1 MRGDD
6 MPSNL
11 EKLRERV
18 YGSANPTKEQVQ
30 VVRNRASTL
39 SSAAPSWAQPKGRVA
54 SPSLPTASG
63 TKGTQTDESRADAI
77 REALVRLDAIEQT
90 RAAAPRLTAEGL
102 EREALEEIG
111 REFGLDSQQT
121 RTAYTARKALEEDLD
136 RITNPRRKAGR
147 AENGG
152 KIEGAYSFGK
162 SVEGAVVKGL
172 EQVARFGGDTFA
184 LAEDI
189 ALAPFE
195 LLSGND
201 LGTFSDKGL
210 LNRWAADIRKEQE
223 AIEAHY
229 APNATRGGKAAQIF
243 EDLGASTV
251 AALPQAVLALLT
263 GGGSAAAQT
272 TAGLTSTAAQAVS
285 PGVAATVQGAV
296 RSMAKNP
303 QYWTSFAQV
312 VGSSYEDALDDM
324 IELEAQKEMTAA
336 LIGETYEPPENQNA
350 MRAKAALYAIG
361 NGLMNAAVEIGGGI
375 QTLPDQLRG
384 GQSAWKSWVEAM
396 VDEGKE
402 EVVQGVIERALQ
414 NPMYGAGNP
423 LFSTTDER
431 AIFNPATAAQEF
443 AGGAVVGGVLGG
455 GQIGAARGIN
465 AAARRAA
472 EAQARRQV
480 ETASPLPSGNRQ
492 AQGPQITQA
501 VPAGTQNAA
510 PEGAAVTVRKGSSAL
525 ESGKGLARTLAGSID
540 SIRDMQPV
548 AELTGREMNNRAK
561 KPSEQIR
568 DFFKRIG
575 GTVTRSGFG
584 AVSLGEYG
592 VGGMLNHRPLNR
604 AKMVSITAVPEVIQ
618 EGRQI
623 AFDPNWKGRGY
634 ASYVFAAPVTIA
646 GTQTYVAAVVDQ
658 RPDNKFYL
666 SEVVDSE
673 GNYIRI
679 EESPSGDTK
688 SGVTV
693 RDGVTTTPE
702 RDSAD
707 LKESPSLDTGKA
719 PAAAEVQSRP
729 VEGTRPLNSDS
740 TIAPG
745 AEIVNR
751 GEETRQPAAVNVA
764 ELEQSAAAAGVA
776 EADVRAAAEIS
787 RATGR
792 EIRFYDGTQRQDPS
806 GRANGYFDGD
816 TIYVNSRSANPVA
829 QIISHELTH
838 SVEMADAYRDLSSLV
853 FDRIQKTGGDLER
866 LRQEKQA
873 FYAQNGKLLRSQKEV
888 DQEIVAEYVEH
899 NLLTSEQEIL
909 ELTREKPTLAQRIMD
924 WIDQL
929 LAKLGNSSARERD
942 FLTTARN
949 TYARALEQT
958 RTTQEAGRSA
968 QQTAAPA
975 AQAAPAGQQTER
987 QTEPQARE
995 QETAPKQQTDSAAEE
1010 EKQRSREEIRQEIRV
1025 LREDLSAGRI
1035 SDEEFDEALDT
1046 IMEEEGLE
1054 DISMLNRYSFG
1065 GENARRADLEA
1076 LDRAQDME
1084 RRGVAME
1091 TIFQE
1096 TGWYTGADG
1105 KWRFEIDDS
1114 GMEYSRWGDMNRS
1127 DRAEYARFRELEG
1140 RFIDGTIT
1148 QEEQTELRSL
1158 LEEGHGPGRAEE
1170 QQTLRLSDF
1179 VRHDEL
1185 YQNYPQ
1191 LRRAGLRFADLPD
1204 GTYGTYNTE
1213 TNTIT
1218 LDNSLRSSPED
1229 TLVHEI
1235 QHAIQNAEG
1244 FAGGSSPEYWRTPR
1258 EAAIRPEYRGR
1269 IQETR
1274 ERLREIEDRFR
1285 QEWPN
1290 DTINL
1295 ENARAYYAW
1304 DDLYWKEESQEGQQ
1318 RYLDRM
1324 NTIEEAAR
1332 EGGWEDLLNE
1342 YYAARA
1348 ERDAAIS
1355 AGMDARRTPYDA
1367 YFNTAGEIEARDA
1380 AQRRQMTPE
1389 QRRETMP
1396 NTGDENTVFA
1406 DNFGNSFSAEA
1417 AEPVDSQAFK
1427 DWFGDWTSDRADH
1440 SQVVDGQGRPLIVY
1454 HGTGT
1459 SIEEFLPE
1467 FTGQGNDQYG
1477 SGFYFTT
1484 DRETAEGY
1492 TTRTLNDQSKPGGMD
1507 NPNVIPAYLNIRNP
1521 LVVEARDTPNLYQI
1535 EVPASQAAKII
1546 GKMPDIMDPEN
1557 SILGD
1562 FFDDYWESGP
1572 KRSMINRLAR
1582 EYDWTLGTLATDIFR
1597 DHPTEYR
1604 QAVRDVLGYDGVQV
1618 NFPSGEKHF
1627 IAWFPNQIKH
1637 ATENSG
1643 AFSPNDNRIR
1653 YSISEPTD
1661 AQQHPQGARRIRKT
1675 AEPSTAAQDEADRL
1689 FFQGVDADTIRE
1701 ETGLER
1707 TEDHGWRFAVDTAQA
1722 AAYDGGRT
1730 TDQQGGAD
1738 NGQDTTLRGIY
1749 GEDVRGRE
1757 AEETNPGRLGSAQ
1770 RRNAASS
1777 QTDEGRG
1784 RTAPASWA
1792 RGRVIDQPSIAAG
1805 IAVENA
1811 GRYGADAFVVEDAA
1825 IKEKNPNAWAL
1836 TSGGSVYISDS
1847 VPEELAGVVGYHEAV
1862 HAARQQGQAQY
1873 RDFLE
1878 NTGDYID
1885 FTSNQ
1890 SAEIM
1895 DMILGRRFPGR
1906 ESLLDLTQREQDIA
1920 FDELNALVWGYHK
1933 ADPEN
1938 ARAQF
1943 ADMFQ
1948 DYDAYIADLDAAMES
1963 GAEPEIPGLSLPT
1976 LDDEDIRY
1984 SMDEDSAA
1992 APDDSANQTEQSR
2005 EESAV
2010 AALPPRAQN
2019 YLKSVERKL
2028 LRKMGNSLSVP
2039 RWARREFLAPI
2050 VRDISEAY
2058 LVEGRVPAETMDNLF
2073 DEAYEQGVVAAREYY
2088 DEYKELR
2095 DYLRNTK
2102 LEVSQEDAAGIPDF
2116 NDFRKSN
2123 FGRLNISTK
2132 SGKTNVDQVYQELSA
2147 RWPEFFNEDRE
2158 NNIPDQLERIA
2169 EVSKSFRIVE
2179 QTLDEYYGDRA
2190 ADFRQYAK
2198 HDFEAAV
2205 TDLLGELR
2213 NVKRYADASRQ
2224 PAEAAD
2230 QAPAT
2235 LEEVNA
2241 LWTDLKEARRTYE
2254 KAEARNLLTDSDEAQ
2269 VGRLLRGEIE
2279 PRHLNPERDN
2289 VRGITEVYQAKRE
2302 YERITGLLRLW
2313 NQSRKAEMR
2322 TQAEHLLETAN
2333 AWKDKKSGILYARET
2348 MERNIRD
2355 IVPDR
2360 QLAEQIIETY
2370 FKPVHRAAADS
2381 NRLKNR
2387 YRDQVRGMHLSRK
2400 VAKGNTVSEA
2410 HAVQLLGEAED
2421 NIRMIQQSRG
2431 RRKVRDGKTL
2441 EEWQAVIRDL
2451 WETSP
2456 HLDQG
2461 KIRNAVQTFRT
2472 IYDEL
2477 FQQMNDARVRNGYEP
2492 VNYRQGYFPHFQP
2505 GDGDGILATFGRAL
2519 GISTEVTALPT
2530 TINGL
2535 THAFR
2540 PGIQWFGNAQERLGF
2555 NTAYDA
2561 VEGFDRYIEGV
2572 ADVIYQTDNIQRLRT
2587 LATEIRYR
2595 TGDEGIRRQIDRVRD
2610 DPGKNDEEKRKAIE
2624 EITEKG
2630 RFALSNFVV
2639 ELDEYTNL
2647 LANKKSFSDRNME
2660 RNVGRTRLYNLAR
2673 WLEGRVAANMVAVNP
2688 ASWLTNFIPLTQGGA
2703 LLDRGMLLRGMWD
2716 TLWSYK
2722 ESDGIAE
2729 RSSFLVNRRGSD
2741 PLVQTWGQKASVV
2754 MSRPMSY
2761 IDTFTADSLVRAR
2774 YRQNLKRG
2782 MSEDAA
2788 MADADA
2794 FAANVMADRSKG
2806 ATPTLFN
2813 RRNPMTKLF
2822 TQFQLEV
2829 NNQLSYVFK
2838 DIPREKRRAG
2848 LGALAAAL
2856 FKFVLGA
2863 WLYDEV
2869 YEFLIGRRPALDPIG
2884 ILNDTVGDLTGWE
2897 VPNLVELGVG
2907 AVIGDAPSWQVE
2919 EAGLYETAGNLG
2931 TALAEELPFIGGLLG
2946 GGRLPIGSAIP
2957 DFGTLRRAAMDNE
2970 WAPEKRL
2977 KEAADE
2983 LAKPA
2988 AYLALPFGGGQIKRV
3003 FEAIDAVRRGGVYT
3017 LDAEGEE
3024 QLQYPVY
3031 NDTFWEAVANGLR
3044 AAVFGRTSLPTG
3056 REWVE
3061 SGFGT
3066 LSAKQTAAYKGM
3078 VDVGVPGEEAYSLVQ
3093 ELQGLKAAE
3102 QRKTL
3107 RSADISGDGK
3117 SVVYYAMMA
3126 SDDEMALMDALAGQN
3141 ADMGEVTRVLMEM
3154 KDEARK
3160 EENKRSTVDILSGS
3174 SLTDGQKAEIFRS
3187 TGSDSLEE
3195 KLSVAEE
3202 YGISGGE
3209 WMEAEEGFAQER
3221 EEAEAKSLTQE
3232 IAEAVI
3238 RNMDGLDRQERAA
3251 MWQLQNK
3258 GWNWKS
3264 NPFDRKVGREIYDQQ
3279 HAEDED

>member
-1 MRGDD
+1 MGKLKRISEGKRTQAGTGGGHFRRIDTGEIITYNPD
-6 MPSNL
+6 PVRSMP
-11 EKLRERV
+11 RV
-18 YGSANPTKEQVQ
+18 DKITGG
-30 VVRNRASTL
+30 
-39 SSAAPSWAQPKGRVA
+39 GRTA
-54 SPSLPTASG
+54 SPSLPTVSG

-111 REFGLDSQQT
+111 REFGLDAQQT

-147 AENGG
+147 AERGG

-210 LNRWAADIRKEQE
+210 FNWWAADIRKEQE
-223 AIEAHY
+223 AVEKHY
-229 APNATRGGKAAQIF
+229 APNAARGGKAAQIF

-272 TAGLTSTAAQAVS
+272 TAGLTGTAAQAVS

-455 GQIGAARGIN
+455 GQIGATRGIN

-472 EAQARRQV
+472 EAQARRQA

-776 EADVRAAAEIS
+776 EADVRAAEEIS
-787 RATGR
+787 RALGR
-792 EIRFYDGTQRQDPS
+792 EIRFYDGAQRQGPS

-853 FDRIQKTGGDLER
+853 FDRIQKDGGDLSQ
-866 LRQEKQA
+866 LRQEKQNL
-873 FYAQNGKLLRSQKEV
+873 YAQNGKVLRSQEEV
-888 DQEIVAEYVEH
+888 DREIVAEYVEH
-899 NLLTSEQEIL
+899 NLLTNEQEIL
-909 ELTREKPTLAQRIMD
+909 DLTRENPTLGQRILD
-924 WIDQL
+924 WINRI
-929 LAKLGNSSARERD
+929 LARLGNTNARERA
-942 FLTTARN
+942 FLTDARN

-958 RTTQEAGRSA
+958 RTSQETGQRQSA
-968 QQTAAPA
+968 QQPPAPA
-975 AQAAPAGQQTER
+975 AQTAPAGQQTER
-987 QTEPQARE
+987 QAEPQARE
-995 QETAPKQQTDSAAEE
+995 RGAEPQQTDPARSEQR
-1010 EKQRSREEIRQEIRV
+1010 QRSREEIRQEVRA
-1025 LREDLSAGRI
+1025 LREDLLAGRI
-1035 SDEEFDEALDT
+1035 SDEEFDEALDA

-1148 QEEQTELRSL
+1148 QEEQAELRQL
-1158 LEEGHGPGRAEE
+1158 LDQGHGPGRAEE
-1170 QQTLRLSDF
+1170 QQTLRLADF
-1179 VRHDEL
+1179 LRHDEL

-1191 LRRAGLRFADLPD
+1191 LRQATLRFADLPE
-1204 GTYGTYNTE
+1204 GTHGSYNTG

-1218 LDNSLRSSPED
+1218 LNNSLRDAPED

-1235 QHAIQNAEG
+1235 QHAIQSAEG
-1244 FAGGSSPEYWRTPR
+1244 FSGGSSPEYWARR
-1258 EAAIRPEYRGR
+1258 EYETGDLVSNRLQQEYDQILNGLGREDQNKYIRYTELERELEHLFLSDPNTEAGRRYDRLEAEQDAIYEELYPNAWFRQLLDLNRRMEDTAGEYR
-1269 IQETR
+1269 
-1274 ERLREIEDRFR
+1274 
-1285 QEWPN
+1285 
-1290 DTINL
+1290 
-1295 ENARAYYAW
+1295 
-1304 DDLYWKEESQEGQQ
+1304 
-1318 RYLDRM
+1318 RM
-1324 NTIEEAAR
+1324 YE
-1332 EGGWEDLLNE
+1332 
-1342 YYAARA
+1342 
-1348 ERDAAIS
+1348 
-1355 AGMDARRTPYDA
+1355 
-1367 YFNTAGEIEARDA
+1367 NTAGEIEARDVTA
-1380 AQRRQMTPE
+1380 RRQLTPE
-1389 QRRETMP
+1389 QRRRTMP
-1396 NTGDENTVFA
+1396 NTGD
-1406 DNFGNSFSAEA
+1406 SYSMQ
-1417 AEPVDSQAFK
+1417 EP
-1427 DWFGDWTSDRADH
+1427 
-1440 SQVVDGQGRPLIVY
+1440 
-1454 HGTGT
+1454 
-1459 SIEEFLPE
+1459 
-1467 FTGQGNDQYG
+1467 
-1477 SGFYFTT
+1477 
-1484 DRETAEGY
+1484 
-1492 TTRTLNDQSKPGGMD
+1492 
-1507 NPNVIPAYLNIRNP
+1507 
-1521 LVVEARDTPNLYQI
+1521 
-1535 EVPASQAAKII
+1535 
-1546 GKMPDIMDPEN
+1546 
-1557 SILGD
+1557 
-1562 FFDDYWESGP
+1562 
-1572 KRSMINRLAR
+1572 
-1582 EYDWTLGTLATDIFR
+1582 
-1597 DHPTEYR
+1597 
-1604 QAVRDVLGYDGVQV
+1604 
-1618 NFPSGEKHF
+1618 
-1627 IAWFPNQIKH
+1627 
-1637 ATENSG
+1637 
-1643 AFSPNDNRIR
+1643 
-1653 YSISEPTD
+1653 D
-1661 AQQHPQGARRIRKT
+1661 A
-1675 AEPSTAAQDEADRL
+1675 AAQDEAERL
-1689 FFQGVDADTIRE
+1689 LFQGVDADTIRE
-1701 ETGLER
+1701 MTGLER

-2279 PRHLNPERDN
+2279 PQHLNPERDN

-2477 FQQMNDARVRNGYEP
+2477 FQQMNDARGRNGYEP

-3061 SGFGT
+3061 SGFDT

-3160 EENKRSTVDILSGS
+3160 EENKRSTVDILSGA

>member
-1 MRGDD
+1 

-745 AEIVNR
+745 AEIIID
-751 GEETRQPAAVNVA
+751 GQMDQYPEAAFFNVGTIDDVVKKA
-764 ELEQSAAAAGVA
+764 GELEQSAAAAGVA

-2946 GGRLPIGSAIP
+2946 GALLLFIPGHIWDFAGIGLFIIVYC
-2957 DFGTLRRAAMDNE
+2957 LQRYYC
-2970 WAPEKRL
+2970 
-2977 KEAADE
+2977 
-2983 LAKPA
+2983 PA
-2988 AYLALPFGGGQIKRV
+2988 
-3003 FEAIDAVRRGGVYT
+3003 
-3017 LDAEGEE
+3017 
-3024 QLQYPVY
+3024 
-3031 NDTFWEAVANGLR
+3031 
-3044 AAVFGRTSLPTG
+3044 
-3056 REWVE
+3056 
-3061 SGFGT
+3061 GFR
-3066 LSAKQTAAYKGM
+3066 QTA
-3078 VDVGVPGEEAYSLVQ
+3078 
-3093 ELQGLKAAE
+3093 
-3102 QRKTL
+3102 
-3107 RSADISGDGK
+3107 
-3117 SVVYYAMMA
+3117 
-3126 SDDEMALMDALAGQN
+3126 
-3141 ADMGEVTRVLMEM
+3141 
-3154 KDEARK
+3154 
-3160 EENKRSTVDILSGS
+3160 
-3174 SLTDGQKAEIFRS
+3174 
-3187 TGSDSLEE
+3187 
-3195 KLSVAEE
+3195 
-3202 YGISGGE
+3202 
-3209 WMEAEEGFAQER
+3209 
-3221 EEAEAKSLTQE
+3221 
-3232 IAEAVI
+3232 
-3238 RNMDGLDRQERAA
+3238 
-3251 MWQLQNK
+3251 
-3258 GWNWKS
+3258 
-3264 NPFDRKVGREIYDQQ
+3264 
-3279 HAEDED
+3279 

>member
-1 MRGDD
+1 MGKLKRISEGKRTQAGTGGGHFRRIDTGEIITYNPD
-6 MPSNL
+6 PVRSMP
-11 EKLRERV
+11 RV
-18 YGSANPTKEQVQ
+18 DKITGG
-30 VVRNRASTL
+30 
-39 SSAAPSWAQPKGRVA
+39 GRTA
-54 SPSLPTASG
+54 SPSLPTVSG

-111 REFGLDSQQT
+111 REFGLDAQQT

-147 AENGG
+147 AERGG

-210 LNRWAADIRKEQE
+210 FNWWAADIRKEQE
-223 AIEAHY
+223 AVEKHY
-229 APNATRGGKAAQIF
+229 APNAARGGKAAQIF

-272 TAGLTSTAAQAVS
+272 TAGLTGTAAQAVS

-455 GQIGAARGIN
+455 GQIGATRGIN

-472 EAQARRQV
+472 EAQARRQA

-776 EADVRAAAEIS
+776 EADVRAAEEIS
-787 RATGR
+787 RALGR
-792 EIRFYDGTQRQDPS
+792 EIRFYDGAQRQGPS

-853 FDRIQKTGGDLER
+853 FDRIQKDGGDLSQ
-866 LRQEKQA
+866 LRQEKQNL
-873 FYAQNGKLLRSQKEV
+873 YAQNGKVLRSQEEV
-888 DQEIVAEYVEH
+888 DREIVAEYVEH
-899 NLLTSEQEIL
+899 NLLTNEQEIL
-909 ELTREKPTLAQRIMD
+909 DLTRENPTLGQRILD
-924 WIDQL
+924 WINRI
-929 LAKLGNSSARERD
+929 LARLGNTNARERA
-942 FLTTARN
+942 FLTDARN

-958 RTTQEAGRSA
+958 RTSQETGQRQSA
-968 QQTAAPA
+968 QQPPAPA
-975 AQAAPAGQQTER
+975 AQTAPAGQQTER
-987 QTEPQARE
+987 QAEPQARE
-995 QETAPKQQTDSAAEE
+995 RGAEPQQTDPARSEQR
-1010 EKQRSREEIRQEIRV
+1010 QRSREEIRQEVRA
-1025 LREDLSAGRI
+1025 LREDLLAGRI
-1035 SDEEFDEALDT
+1035 SDEEFDEALDA

-1148 QEEQTELRSL
+1148 QEEQAELRQL
-1158 LEEGHGPGRAEE
+1158 LDQGHGPGRAEE
-1170 QQTLRLSDF
+1170 QQTLRLADF
-1179 VRHDEL
+1179 LRHDEL

-1191 LRRAGLRFADLPD
+1191 LRQATLRFADLPE
-1204 GTYGTYNTE
+1204 GTHGSYNTG

-1218 LDNSLRSSPED
+1218 LNNSLRDAPED

-1235 QHAIQNAEG
+1235 QHAIQSAEG
-1244 FAGGSSPEYWRTPR
+1244 FSGGSSPEYWARR
-1258 EAAIRPEYRGR
+1258 EYETGDLVSNRLQQEYDQILNGLGREDQNKYIRYTELERELEHLFLSDPNTEAGRRYDRLEAEQDAIYEELYPNAWFRQLLDLNRRMEDTAGEYR
-1269 IQETR
+1269 
-1274 ERLREIEDRFR
+1274 
-1285 QEWPN
+1285 
-1290 DTINL
+1290 
-1295 ENARAYYAW
+1295 
-1304 DDLYWKEESQEGQQ
+1304 
-1318 RYLDRM
+1318 RM
-1324 NTIEEAAR
+1324 YE
-1332 EGGWEDLLNE
+1332 
-1342 YYAARA
+1342 
-1348 ERDAAIS
+1348 
-1355 AGMDARRTPYDA
+1355 
-1367 YFNTAGEIEARDA
+1367 NTAGEIEARDVTA
-1380 AQRRQMTPE
+1380 RRQLTPE
-1389 QRRETMP
+1389 QRRRTMP

-1406 DNFGNSFSAEA
+1406 
-1417 AEPVDSQAFK
+1417 
-1427 DWFGDWTSDRADH
+1427 
-1440 SQVVDGQGRPLIVY
+1440 
-1454 HGTGT
+1454 
-1459 SIEEFLPE
+1459 
-1467 FTGQGNDQYG
+1467 
-1477 SGFYFTT
+1477 
-1484 DRETAEGY
+1484 
-1492 TTRTLNDQSKPGGMD
+1492 
-1507 NPNVIPAYLNIRNP
+1507 
-1521 LVVEARDTPNLYQI
+1521 
-1535 EVPASQAAKII
+1535 
-1546 GKMPDIMDPEN
+1546 
-1557 SILGD
+1557 
-1562 FFDDYWESGP
+1562 ESGDSY
-1572 KRSMINRLAR
+1572 SM
-1582 EYDWTLGTLATDIFR
+1582 
-1597 DHPTEYR
+1597 
-1604 QAVRDVLGYDGVQV
+1604 Q
-1618 NFPSGEKHF
+1618 
-1627 IAWFPNQIKH
+1627 
-1637 ATENSG
+1637 
-1643 AFSPNDNRIR
+1643 
-1653 YSISEPTD
+1653 EPD
-1661 AQQHPQGARRIRKT
+1661 A
-1675 AEPSTAAQDEADRL
+1675 AAQDEADRL

-2279 PRHLNPERDN
+2279 PQHLNPERDN

-3061 SGFGT
+3061 SGFDT

-3160 EENKRSTVDILSGS
+3160 EENKRSTVDILSGA

>member
-1 MRGDD
+1 

-1235 QHAIQNAEG
+1235 QHAIQSAEG
-1244 FAGGSSPEYWRTPR
+1244 FSGGSSPEYWARR
-1258 EAAIRPEYRGR
+1258 EYETGDLVSNRLQQEYDQILNGLGREDQNKYIRYTELERELERLFLADSNTEAGRRYDRLEAEQDAIYEELYPNAWFRQLLDLSHRMEDTAGEYR
-1269 IQETR
+1269 
-1274 ERLREIEDRFR
+1274 
-1285 QEWPN
+1285 
-1290 DTINL
+1290 
-1295 ENARAYYAW
+1295 
-1304 DDLYWKEESQEGQQ
+1304 
-1318 RYLDRM
+1318 RM
-1324 NTIEEAAR
+1324 YE
-1332 EGGWEDLLNE
+1332 
-1342 YYAARA
+1342 
-1348 ERDAAIS
+1348 
-1355 AGMDARRTPYDA
+1355 
-1367 YFNTAGEIEARDA
+1367 NTAGEIEARDVTA
-1380 AQRRQMTPE
+1380 RRQLTPE
-1389 QRRETMP
+1389 QRRQTMP
-1396 NTGDENTVFA
+1396 NTGDENTVFSDSDA
-1406 DNFGNSFSAEA
+1406 FFSAETDTDA
-1417 AEPVDSQAFK
+1417 LKERQMQIIQETNPADDDYHTWIRSAEEIKTFRESIEDPEWAEYDEYNPDFTRAMAEEALESGEIEVFSSYPIEAGGFVSPSRMEAESYSGNGRVYSKTVPLTDVAWIDPTQGQYAPVD
-1427 DWFGDWTSDRADH
+1427 
-1440 SQVVDGQGRPLIVY
+1440 
-1454 HGTGT
+1454 
-1459 SIEEFLPE
+1459 
-1467 FTGQGNDQYG
+1467 
-1477 SGFYFTT
+1477 
-1484 DRETAEGY
+1484 
-1492 TTRTLNDQSKPGGMD
+1492 RTM
-1507 NPNVIPAYLNIRNP
+1507 Y
-1521 LVVEARDTPNLYQI
+1521 
-1535 EVPASQAAKII
+1535 
-1546 GKMPDIMDPEN
+1546 
-1557 SILGD
+1557 
-1562 FFDDYWESGP
+1562 
-1572 KRSMINRLAR
+1572 SM
-1582 EYDWTLGTLATDIFR
+1582 
-1597 DHPTEYR
+1597 
-1604 QAVRDVLGYDGVQV
+1604 
-1618 NFPSGEKHF
+1618 
-1627 IAWFPNQIKH
+1627 
-1637 ATENSG
+1637 
-1643 AFSPNDNRIR
+1643 
-1653 YSISEPTD
+1653 SEPTD
-1661 AQQHPQGARRIRKT
+1661 AQQ
-1675 AEPSTAAQDEADRL
+1675 DEAERL
-1689 FFQGVDADTIRE
+1689 LFQGVDADTIRE
-1701 ETGLER
+1701 MTGLER
-1707 TEDHGWRFAVDTAQA
+1707 TEDHGWRFTVDTTPE

-1730 TDQQGGAD
+1730 TDQQGGLD
-1738 NGQDTTLRGIY
+1738 DGQNEYDLRGVH
-1749 GEDVRGRE
+1749 GENVRRRE
-1757 AEETNPGRLGSAQ
+1757 AGETIPGRPRSAQ
-1770 RRNAASS
+1770 RRNAAGS
-1777 QTDEGRG
+1777 QTDEGG
-1784 RTAPASWA
+1784 RRAAPASWA
-1792 RGRVIDQPSIAAG
+1792 RGRVIDRPSRAAG
-1805 IAVENA
+1805 IAAENA

-1825 IKEKNPNAWAL
+1825 IKERNPKAWAL
-1836 TSGGSVYISDS
+1836 TSGGSIYISDS
-1847 VPEELAGVVGYHEAV
+1847 IPAELADVVGYHEAI
-1862 HAARQQGQAQY
+1862 HAAKQTGNDRY
-1873 RDFLE
+1873 LDFLE
-1878 NTGDYID
+1878 NTGEYISLSSD
-1885 FTSNQ
+1885 RT
-1890 SAEIM
+1890 AEVM
-1895 DMILGRRFPGR
+1895 GMIIKQRFHGSK
-1906 ESLLDLTQREQDIA
+1906 SLFDLTPQEQTTA
-1920 FDELNALVWGYHK
+1920 FDELNAVVWGFHK
-1933 ADPEN
+1933 ADQEN

-2595 TGDEGIRRQIDRVRD
+2595 TGDEEIRRQIDRVRD

-3061 SGFGT
+3061 SGFDT

-3160 EENKRSTVDILSGS
+3160 EENKRSTVDILSGA

>member
-136 RITNPRRKAGR
+136 RITNPRRKAGW

-1191 LRRAGLRFADLPD
+1191 LRRAGLRFADLPE
-1204 GTYGTYNTE
+1204 GTHGSYNTG

-1218 LDNSLRSSPED
+1218 LNNSLRDAPED

-1235 QHAIQNAEG
+1235 QHAIQSAEG
-1244 FAGGSSPEYWRTPR
+1244 FSGGSSPEYWARR
-1258 EAAIRPEYRGR
+1258 EYETGDLVSNRLQQEYDQILNGLGREDQNKYIRYTELERELERLFLADSNTEAGRRYDRLEAEQDAIYEELYPNAWFRQLLDLSHRMEDTAGEYR
-1269 IQETR
+1269 
-1274 ERLREIEDRFR
+1274 
-1285 QEWPN
+1285 
-1290 DTINL
+1290 
-1295 ENARAYYAW
+1295 
-1304 DDLYWKEESQEGQQ
+1304 
-1318 RYLDRM
+1318 RM
-1324 NTIEEAAR
+1324 YE
-1332 EGGWEDLLNE
+1332 
-1342 YYAARA
+1342 
-1348 ERDAAIS
+1348 
-1355 AGMDARRTPYDA
+1355 
-1367 YFNTAGEIEARDA
+1367 NTAGEIEARDVTA
-1380 AQRRQMTPE
+1380 RRQLTPE
-1389 QRRETMP
+1389 QRRQTMP

-3061 SGFGT
+3061 SGFDT

-3093 ELQGLKAAE
+3093 ELQRLKAAE

-3160 EENKRSTVDILSGS
+3160 EENKRSTVDILSGA

>member
-1 MRGDD
+1 MGKLKRISEGKRTQAGTGGGHFRRIDTGEIITYNPD
-6 MPSNL
+6 PVRSMP
-11 EKLRERV
+11 RV
-18 YGSANPTKEQVQ
+18 DKITGG
-30 VVRNRASTL
+30 
-39 SSAAPSWAQPKGRVA
+39 GRTA
-54 SPSLPTASG
+54 SPSLPTVSG

-111 REFGLDSQQT
+111 REFGLDAQQT

-147 AENGG
+147 AERGG

-210 LNRWAADIRKEQE
+210 FNWWAADIRKEQE
-223 AIEAHY
+223 AVEKHY
-229 APNATRGGKAAQIF
+229 APNAARGGKAAQIF

-272 TAGLTSTAAQAVS
+272 TAGLTGTAAQAVS

-455 GQIGAARGIN
+455 GQIGATRGIN

-472 EAQARRQV
+472 EAQARRQA

-776 EADVRAAAEIS
+776 EADVRAAEEIS
-787 RATGR
+787 RALGR
-792 EIRFYDGTQRQDPS
+792 EIRFYDGAQRQGPS

-853 FDRIQKTGGDLER
+853 FDRIQKDGGDLSQ
-866 LRQEKQA
+866 LRQEKQNL
-873 FYAQNGKLLRSQKEV
+873 YAQNGKVLRSQEEV
-888 DQEIVAEYVEH
+888 DREIVAEYVEH
-899 NLLTSEQEIL
+899 NLLTNEQEIL
-909 ELTREKPTLAQRIMD
+909 DLTRENPTLGQRILD
-924 WIDQL
+924 WINRI
-929 LAKLGNSSARERD
+929 LARLGNTNARERA
-942 FLTTARN
+942 FLTDARN

-958 RTTQEAGRSA
+958 RTSQETGQRQSA
-968 QQTAAPA
+968 QQPPAPA
-975 AQAAPAGQQTER
+975 AQTAPAGQQTER
-987 QTEPQARE
+987 QAEPQARE
-995 QETAPKQQTDSAAEE
+995 RGAEPQQTDPARSEQR
-1010 EKQRSREEIRQEIRV
+1010 QRSREEIRQEVRA

-1035 SDEEFDEALDT
+1035 SDEEFDEALDA

-1148 QEEQTELRSL
+1148 QEEQAELRQL
-1158 LEEGHGPGRAEE
+1158 LDQGHGPGRAEE
-1170 QQTLRLSDF
+1170 QQTLRLADF
-1179 VRHDEL
+1179 LRHDEL

-1191 LRRAGLRFADLPD
+1191 LRQATLRFADLPE
-1204 GTYGTYNTE
+1204 GTHGSYNTG

-1218 LDNSLRSSPED
+1218 LNNSLRDAPED

-1235 QHAIQNAEG
+1235 QHAIQSAEG
-1244 FAGGSSPEYWRTPR
+1244 FSGGSSPEYWARR
-1258 EAAIRPEYRGR
+1258 EYETGDLVSNRLQQEYDQILNGLGREDQNKYIRYTELERELEHLFLSDPNTEAGRRYDRLEAEQDAIYEELYPNAWFRQLLDLNRRMEDTAGEYR
-1269 IQETR
+1269 
-1274 ERLREIEDRFR
+1274 
-1285 QEWPN
+1285 
-1290 DTINL
+1290 
-1295 ENARAYYAW
+1295 
-1304 DDLYWKEESQEGQQ
+1304 
-1318 RYLDRM
+1318 RM
-1324 NTIEEAAR
+1324 YE
-1332 EGGWEDLLNE
+1332 
-1342 YYAARA
+1342 
-1348 ERDAAIS
+1348 
-1355 AGMDARRTPYDA
+1355 
-1367 YFNTAGEIEARDA
+1367 NTAGEIEARDVTA
-1380 AQRRQMTPE
+1380 RRQLTPE
-1389 QRRETMP
+1389 QRRRTMP

-1406 DNFGNSFSAEA
+1406 
-1417 AEPVDSQAFK
+1417 
-1427 DWFGDWTSDRADH
+1427 
-1440 SQVVDGQGRPLIVY
+1440 
-1454 HGTGT
+1454 
-1459 SIEEFLPE
+1459 
-1467 FTGQGNDQYG
+1467 
-1477 SGFYFTT
+1477 
-1484 DRETAEGY
+1484 
-1492 TTRTLNDQSKPGGMD
+1492 
-1507 NPNVIPAYLNIRNP
+1507 
-1521 LVVEARDTPNLYQI
+1521 
-1535 EVPASQAAKII
+1535 
-1546 GKMPDIMDPEN
+1546 
-1557 SILGD
+1557 
-1562 FFDDYWESGP
+1562 ESGDSY
-1572 KRSMINRLAR
+1572 SM
-1582 EYDWTLGTLATDIFR
+1582 
-1597 DHPTEYR
+1597 
-1604 QAVRDVLGYDGVQV
+1604 Q
-1618 NFPSGEKHF
+1618 
-1627 IAWFPNQIKH
+1627 
-1637 ATENSG
+1637 
-1643 AFSPNDNRIR
+1643 
-1653 YSISEPTD
+1653 EPD
-1661 AQQHPQGARRIRKT
+1661 A
-1675 AEPSTAAQDEADRL
+1675 AAQDEADRL

-2505 GDGDGILATFGRAL
+2505 GDGDGILATFGRAM